1 MVYMLKSNSQL
12 LHSDSLFSVIQS
24 LFVMDSMFP
33 AWALTALLLSYTLG
47 LPIQNSTSG
56 SNLESFL
63 NATVTNSTVGSD
75 KESSLNATENIK
87 RNHGNASRKFCFLS
101 ICSLSNLAS
110 SLQTGDETAG
120 DMANPMGIGKK

>member
-63 NATVTNSTVGSD
+63 NATVTNSTVLGGHFVPFKGVIGLACNIFSC
-75 KESSLNATENIK
+75 ATQELVNK
-87 RNHGNASRKFCFLS
+87 M
-101 ICSLSNLAS
+101 
-110 SLQTGDETAG
+110 QTGDEKAG
-120 DMANPMGIGKK
+120 ESAWDPFGPGKK